1 MADVYPAS
9 YFNKTYFWPGLKAHW
24 RNFGN
29 SPETALPQGR
39 VVGGGGSVMGMI
51 ALRGTAADYDAWEK
65 GGARGWGWTDVL
77 PYFRKL
83 ESDWNFRGD
92 CHGDDGPMPVRRVE
106 RASWPPLATA
116 VARFA
121 GSRELA
127 FVEDMNAD
135 LRKAACW
142 VSPACA

>member
-1 MADVYPAS
+1 M
-9 YFNKTYFWPGLKAHW
+9 KAHW